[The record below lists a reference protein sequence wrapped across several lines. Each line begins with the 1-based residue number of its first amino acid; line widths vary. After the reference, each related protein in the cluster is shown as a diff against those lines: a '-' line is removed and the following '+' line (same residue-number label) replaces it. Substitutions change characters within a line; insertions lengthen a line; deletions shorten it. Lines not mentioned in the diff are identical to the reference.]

1 VKLKRKKMLKKTMK
15 RMRTKLEKITYPK
28 LGLKDEIEKKI
39 KSFQKSH
46 RTKLEIKRIRI
57 KVKILI
63 N

>member
-1 VKLKRKKMLKKTMK
+1 MK